1 MNMVRTSL
9 FNGIAVVVRM
19 ATGLVLNKILAY
31 YVGPSGY
38 AILGQFQNLLSM
50 LLLFANGGVNTGV
63 IKYTAEHFNDEVR
76 QRTYWRTAGSI
87 TLVCSLIASFALLV
101 FRVPL
106 AGNLL
111 GDSNLSGVLV
121 WLAISLTLI
130 SLNAFLLAILNGK
143 KEIKFYISANIVGS
157 VTGLI
162 ISGLLVWKWGLYGAL
177 VALSVN
183 QSVVFFVTLT
193 FCKRTQWF
201 QLSSLFGRIDKKAA
215 RNLGKFVVMAVTSAL
230 VVPTTQILVRNY
242 IVVTF
247 GLDYAGF
254 WDASNKIS
262 SVYLSLITTT
272 LSLYYLPRISE
283 IDNMIIL
290 RREIWQ
296 GYLLIIP
303 VVAIMASCIF
313 VFREL
318 VVATL
323 FTPSF
328 MPMVQLFQWQLV
340 GDVIKIASWL
350 LGFVLLGKAMMI
362 AFVITEVGFSATLYF
377 FTITITKIAG
387 FEGVAMA
394 YALNYSLYFIAMYLI
409 VFGNYL
415 GGRRNAHSEFFS

>member
-121 WLAISLTLI
+121 WLAISLMLI

-143 KEIKFYISANIVGS
+143 KEIKFYISANIIGS

-162 ISGLLVWKWGLYGAL
+162 ISGLLVWND
-177 VALSVN
+177 S
-183 QSVVFFVTLT
+183 
-193 FCKRTQWF
+193 R
-201 QLSSLFGRIDKKAA
+201 
-215 RNLGKFVVMAVTSAL
+215 
-230 VVPTTQILVRNY
+230 
-242 IVVTF
+242 
-247 GLDYAGF
+247 
-254 WDASNKIS
+254 
-262 SVYLSLITTT
+262 
-272 LSLYYLPRISE
+272 
-283 IDNMIIL
+283 
-290 RREIWQ
+290 
-296 GYLLIIP
+296 
-303 VVAIMASCIF
+303 
-313 VFREL
+313 
-318 VVATL
+318 
-323 FTPSF
+323 
-328 MPMVQLFQWQLV
+328 
-340 GDVIKIASWL
+340 
-350 LGFVLLGKAMMI
+350 
-362 AFVITEVGFSATLYF
+362 
-377 FTITITKIAG
+377 
-387 FEGVAMA
+387 
-394 YALNYSLYFIAMYLI
+394 
-409 VFGNYL
+409 
-415 GGRRNAHSEFFS
+415 